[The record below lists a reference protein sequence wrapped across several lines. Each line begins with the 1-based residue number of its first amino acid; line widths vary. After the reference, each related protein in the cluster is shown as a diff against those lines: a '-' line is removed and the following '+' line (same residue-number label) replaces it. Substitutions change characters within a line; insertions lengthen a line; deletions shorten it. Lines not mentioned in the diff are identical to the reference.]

1 MGALVA
7 EMVRLRG
14 EFERQ
19 EEKQRADVVQLRLEL
34 DALKHLELRGTEP
47 RLERLQHRL
56 ELLRAANALD
66 RVPGRAATAAS
77 AASRAKRDRDG
88 AVSDA
93 MRALRQLLAE
103 AENVTGELARR
114 AAEMPDLVV
123 CVRDALAASGEE
135 ASFAALSDLMKLS
148 AKMPDRVVGVRD
160 AVTALTSDVDRL
172 SQFEGQA
179 LQ

>member
-1 MGALVA
+1 
-7 EMVRLRG
+7 
-14 EFERQ
+14 
-19 EEKQRADVVQLRLEL
+19 
-34 DALKHLELRGTEP
+34 
-47 RLERLQHRL
+47 
-56 ELLRAANALD
+56 
-66 RVPGRAATAAS
+66 
-77 AASRAKRDRDG
+77 
-88 AVSDA
+88 
-93 MRALRQLLAE
+93 
-103 AENVTGELARR
+103 
-114 AAEMPDLVV
+114 MPDLVV